1 MRANGLTLEYDAF
14 DSIMGPNIR
23 MSICFKFALAALCAA
38 APVAAEAGREA
49 LASSVVQADLRTGR
63 LVRRLSVN
71 PRLVQERVVPPR
83 VVQPRVIAKSKAGG
97 PVQVPEVTGSSVD
110 DVVGEVAA
118 RHGVDPLLVHAVIH
132 VESRYDRFA
141 LSPKGAQGLMQ
152 LIPSTARRF
161 GVGNSF
167 NTRQNIE
174 GGVKYLRHLQDRY
187 RDPWLV
193 LAAYNAGEEAVE
205 RYRRAVPPYPETQ
218 NYVYLVAKRYGSLR
232 RSAVAAQAPSAR
244 ELAAEAEY
252 RPVEAYIDDAG
263 RLNLRTR

>member
-1 MRANGLTLEYDAF
+1 
-14 DSIMGPNIR
+14 
-23 MSICFKFALAALCAA
+23 MSICFRLVVAVVSAASWMPAEPGHGALAAT
-38 APVAAEAGREA
+38 
-49 LASSVVQADLRTGR
+49 VVKADLRTGR

-83 VVQPRVIAKSKAGG
+83 VVQPRLVTKSKADG
-97 PVQVPEVTGSSVD
+97 PVRVLEVTGSGMD
-110 DVVGEVAA
+110 DVVSEVAA

-132 VESRYDRFA
+132 VESRYERFA
-141 LSPKGAQGLMQ
+141 ISPKGAQGLMQ
-152 LIPSTARRF
+152 LIPATARRF

-193 LAAYNAGEEAVE
+193 LAAYNAGEDAVD
-205 RYRRAVPPYPETQ
+205 RYGMRVPPYPETQ
-218 NYVYLVAKRYGSLR
+218 NYVYLVAKRYGLLR
-232 RSAVAAQAPSAR
+232 RNAIAEQAVPAR
-244 ELAAEAEY
+244 EMAAETEY

>member
-1 MRANGLTLEYDAF
+1 MRQ
-14 DSIMGPNIR
+14 NIK
-23 MSICFKFALAALCAA
+23 MSICLKLVLAVLFATSRM
-38 APVAAEAGREA
+38 PAEASHEA
-49 LASSVVQADLRTGR
+49 LASSVVQADQRTGR

-71 PRLVQERVVPPR
+71 PRLVQERAVPPQVVRPR
-83 VVQPRVIAKSKAGG
+83 VVTKGQAAGPARVL
-97 PVQVPEVTGSSVD
+97 EVTGSSMD
-110 DVVGEVAA
+110 DVVSEMAA

-141 LSPKGAQGLMQ
+141 ISPKGAQGLMQ
-152 LIPSTARRF
+152 LIPSTAQRF

-174 GGVKYLRHLQDRY
+174 GGVKYLRHLQERY

-193 LAAYNAGEEAVE
+193 LAAYNAGEEAVD
-205 RYRRAVPPYPETQ
+205 RYHRRVPPYPETQ
-218 NYVYLVAKRYGSLR
+218 NYVYLVAKRYGWLR
-232 RSAVAAQAPSAR
+232 RNAAAEPAPPAR
-244 ELAAEAEY
+244 ETGSEAEY